1 MKDRPTV
8 AVVHL
13 GTAGSMGGRRRV
25 ASLTAIFTAAGAD
38 VVEVPLL
45 VDHRLGLRDLPRLGL
60 GSVVCGR
67 SVPESLAWSHRSA
80 VAELRR
86 VDADLVVCATVRA
99 FHSALLHGPW
109 TVVIDYVDKLS
120 DSYLDR
126 SRIVGR
132 TPRSLLFRTLA
143 ATAGRFERRPLP
155 PGTRGIAAGWDDAQ
169 ALGLDWVPITVDIPA
184 PPQPNTLNPA
194 PRHDIL
200 FLGKLSYPPNVE
212 AIERLDRIWPT
223 IAHARPGTT
232 LVLAGAAP
240 SEAVLDLAN
249 RHRWSVLAD
258 FTDLAD
264 VAASARIATA
274 PLHHAS
280 GIQIKVLEAA
290 AFGLPQVIGT
300 AVAKGFGPNLP
311 AIVIESDD
319 ELVSALTDLL
329 NNPAEQARIGA
340 AAQAHM
346 AERYS
351 VERWAPW
358 AAALLD
364 DLALSGRHPRSP

>member
-1 MKDRPTV
+1 MTGRPTV
-8 AVVHL
+8 AIVHL
-13 GTAGSMGGRRRV
+13 GTVGSMGGRRRV

-45 VDHRLGLRDLPRLGL
+45 VDHRLSLRDLPRLGL
-60 GSVVCGR
+60 GSVASGQ

-80 VAELRR
+80 AAELSR

-99 FHSALLHGPW
+99 FHPVLLHGPW

-132 TPRSLLFRTLA
+132 TPRSLLFRMLA

-184 PPQPNTLNPA
+184 PPQPSEPPPA
-194 PRHDIL
+194 PEHDIL
-200 FLGKLSYPPNVE
+200 FIGKLSYPPNVE
-212 AIERLDRIWPT
+212 AIERLGRVWP
-223 IAHARPGTT
+223 AVQRARPGTT

-240 SEAVLDLAN
+240 SAAILELAHHNGWAVMADFADLA
-249 RHRWSVLAD
+249 
-258 FTDLAD
+258 T

-274 PLHHAS
+274 PLQHAS

-300 AVAKGFGPNLP
+300 AVAKGFGPDLP
-311 AIVIESDD
+311 AIVIDCD
-319 ELVSALTDLL
+319 EDLVLALTTLL
-329 NNPAEQARIGA
+329 NDPAEQARLGA
-340 AAQAHM
+340 AAQAHV

-358 AAALLD
+358 AAAVLLE
-364 DLALSGRHPRSP
+364 LSGPSPHSP